1 MKKRLLS
8 LFSGCGGM
16 DLGFEGNFRVHL
28 DTLNTGLYPHWLQEK
43 QGDWG
48 ILAPTAFNL
57 VFANDILRSARSAWV
72 TYFGER
78 GYAPELFHLASIVDL
93 VKQRRA
99 NEFNFPPEIDIVTG
113 GFPCQDFS
121 VAGKRK
127 GFNSHKSHQ
136 GKLLEDHEDS
146 NLENRGALYRWMREV
161 IAVTNPKVFIAEN
174 VDGLTSLK
182 GVMAV
187 IQEDFSNLGEH
198 GFLVI
203 AQVLYAPDFGIP
215 QSRKRVFF
223 IGLNKAFL
231 HPAVLKSLEE
241 NPLAPD
247 YTPLPQPTHHNPQTA
262 SLWTQDLTIN
272 PELLRPYATVSRI
285 LAGLAEP
292 EEEQVDP
299 AQRAY
304 SKARYFPK
312 TQGQVEVKPQGLAP
326 TIRSEHHGNIE
337 FRRLSRELGG
347 QWLAELEAGKLQ
359 RRLTVRECA
368 RLQTF
373 PDDYSFVR
381 PKKDYPDL
389 FLGASDAYKLIGN
402 AVPPLLAYHLAKRLE
417 VVWESLFD

>member
-1 MKKRLLS
+1 
-8 LFSGCGGM
+8 M
-16 DLGFEGNFRVHL
+16 DLGFEGNFKVHL
-28 DTLNTGLYPHWLQEK
+28 DCLNPELYPYWLKDKSE
-43 QGDWG
+43 DWG
-48 ILAPTAFNL
+48 IVAPTGFNL
-57 VFANDILRSARSAWV
+57 VFANDILRAARSAWV
-72 TYFGER
+72 AYFGQR

-99 NEFNFPPEIDIVTG
+99 NEFSFPSDIDIVTG

-146 NLENRGALYRWMREV
+146 TLENRGALYRWMREV
-161 IAVTNPKVFIAEN
+161 IALTNPKVFIAEN

-182 GVMAV
+182 GVMEV
-187 IQEDFSNLGEH
+187 IEQDFSNLGEH

-231 HPAVLKSLEE
+231 KTAALKSLEE
-241 NPLAPD
+241 NSLATD
-247 YTPLPQPTHHNPQTA
+247 YTPLPQPTHHNLETP
-262 SLWTQDLTIN
+262 SLWTQGRMN
-272 PELLRPYATVSRI
+272 HPEKLRPYATVSRI

-292 EEEQVDP
+292 ENEQFDL
-299 AQRAY
+299 AQKAY

-337 FRRLSRELGG
+337 FRRLSQELGG
-347 QWLAELEAGKLQ
+347 QWLAELEAGKPQ

-373 PDDYSFVR
+373 PDDYPFVR
-381 PKKDYPDL
+381 PKKDYPEL

-402 AVPPLLAYHLAKRLE
+402 AVPPLLAYHLAKRLD
-417 VVWESLFD
+417 VVWERLFG